1 MTNVLVIVA
10 GLMLL
15 AVPAVVNAEAG
26 KRPMKID
33 DLFAFKRVS
42 APQISPDGKTVVY
55 VVGEVDLAA
64 NKTSSSLWLAAADGK
79 GEPRRLT
86 NAVGKKDSHPR
97 WSPDG
102 KRILFESNRSGD
114 GQLWLIDVDGG
125 EARKLTAISTEA
137 SNPVWSKDG
146 KHIAFVS
153 AVYPEYS
160 EKPFKESDE
169 LNKNRKEEAEKNPVK
184 AKVFTKLF
192 YRHWDSYVED
202 KRQHLFVMAADGG
215 EPKDVT
221 PGDRDAF
228 PTSSTFSTG
237 DNFTFSPDGK
247 YLVFTAVPEKNEAW
261 NTNYSICRVPA
272 TGGTT
277 QWECLTKDNPAASS
291 GPQFS
296 ADGKKLAFR
305 AQTRPG
311 FEADQWNL
319 LVADCDPAGAF
330 KGKPRSVA
338 GDAYNSV
345 VTFVWGREES
355 LGSGRDA
362 IIGQRIFYVRQLN
375 GCDALVDLGIEK
387 TAAIPAWNIG
397 GQRGA
402 LSFNPKTGTL
412 ASTLAYMHQPPEVV
426 ASAPPDGIAA
436 EIQVSGANESL
447 LAELDLPRPKSVKV
461 KVEGADMQMWIL
473 KPPGFDP
480 HKKWP
485 LAFLVHGGPQGA
497 WEDGWSNRWCP
508 ELWAA
513 QGYVVALPNPRGS
526 TGFGQKYVDEIS
538 GDWGGKC
545 YDDLMAGLA
554 YMEKQDYIDKDRMAA
569 AGASFGGYMM
579 NWFEGHTT
587 KFKTLISHCGVYNF
601 DSMYATTDEIWF
613 DEWEHGGKPWD
624 KDKREAYEKFSP
636 HRYADKFQTPM
647 LIIHNDLDFR
657 VPVSEG
663 LQLFN
668 TLQRKGIPSKL
679 INFPDEGHWVAKPK
693 NSEFWHKEVFAWL
706 AKYAPPGAR

>member
-1 MTNVLVIVA
+1 MMTNAVVIVA

-15 AVPAVVNAEAG
+15 AVPAVVNAEGG

-42 APQISPDGKTVVY
+42 DPQISPDGKTVVY

-86 NAVGKKDSHPR
+86 NAAGKKDSHPR

-102 KRILFESNRSGD
+102 KHILFESNRSGE

-125 EARKLTAISTEA
+125 EARKLTAISTEV

-146 KHIAFVS
+146 VAIAFVS
-153 AVYPEYS
+153 SVYPEYS

-169 LNKNRKEEAEKNPVK
+169 LNKKRKEEAEKNPVK
-184 AKVFTKLF
+184 VKVFSRLF

-202 KRQHLFVMAADGG
+202 KRQHLFVMTASGG
-215 EPKDVT
+215 EPKDAT

-261 NTNYSICRVPA
+261 NTNYSICRVPV

-291 GPQFS
+291 GPLFS
-296 ADGKKLAFR
+296 PDGKQLAFR
-305 AQTRPG
+305 AQKRAG
-311 FEADQWNL
+311 FEADKWDLQVVECEAGGDFRGRPENKTGKSTLSFGEFAW
-319 LVADCDPAGAF
+319 AD
-330 KGKPRSVA
+330 KGKQI
-338 GDAYNSV
+338 
-345 VTFVWGREES
+345 
-355 LGSGRDA
+355 L
-362 IIGQRIFYVRQLN
+362 
-375 GCDALVDLGIEK
+375 
-387 TAAIPAWNIG
+387 
-397 GQRGA
+397 
-402 LSFNPKTGTL
+402 TL
-412 ASTLAYMHQPPEVV
+412 AEEEGVVNVYEVAIREPGRLPQATQVLGGLKASISTSTDGAMVAYTIAHMDRPAEVFAMPV
-426 ASAPPDGIAA
+426 NYGKQDYPQISR
-436 EIQVSGANESL
+436 ANDKIFG
-447 LAELDLPRPKSVKV
+447 ELDMPRPESVKV

-480 HKKWP
+480 QKKWP

-497 WEDGWSNRWCP
+497 WEDGWSNRWNP

-526 TGFGQKYVDEIS
+526 TGFGQKFTDEIS

-554 YMEKQDYIDKDRMAA
+554 YMEKQDYIDKNRMAA

-587 KFKTLISHCGVYNF
+587 KFKTLITHCGVYNF

-624 KDKREAYEKFSP
+624 KDKREAFEKFSP

-679 INFPDEGHWVAKPK
+679 INFPDEGHWVSKPK
-693 NSEFWHKEVFAWL
+693 NSEYWHKEVFAWL
-706 AKYAPPGAR
+706 AKYAPPGGR